1 MEEQLRALI
10 DELQHYPEKS
20 LERQKA
26 LNRLLVIIQQFPD
39 IYKSS
44 HQDYPE
50 ALNKTWEWVCRKI
63 CEFQPNS
70 SLSIQKSLTQWVN
83 GYLRWRIK
91 DLYASDSKY
100 TISLDRPFNNNEY
113 SDNYKVSM
121 LDILGQGKSQSTTLN
136 LLDLKIAQIQKRE
149 RQCWGERIQRYIKR
163 DEMDELKNCHLKKN
177 PECNCHLL
185 AIRLLLHQPPHKIAD
200 IARQLNSSDQ
210 TVYSHWKRKCLPL
223 LRQIG
228 MNLEFNQ

>member
-1 MEEQLRALI
+1 MEEQLQTLI
-10 DELQHYPEKS
+10 NDLQHYPEDS

-26 LNRLLVIIQQFPD
+26 LNRLLIIVQQFPG

-63 CEFQPNS
+63 GEFEPHSS
-70 SLSIQKSLTQWVN
+70 SLQQSLTQWIN
-83 GYLRWRIK
+83 GYLKWRIK
-91 DLYASDSKY
+91 DLYVSDSKY
-100 TISLDRPFNNNEY
+100 TISLDRPLNNNEH
-113 SDNYKVSM
+113 NYNDKVSM
-121 LDILGQGKSQSTTLN
+121 LDILADNNSQSTTLN
-136 LLDLKIAQIQKRE
+136 LLDLKIAQIQKGE
-149 RQCWGERIQRYIKR
+149 RQSWGERIKLYIEQ

-200 IARQLNSSDQ
+200 IARQLNSSNQ
-210 TVYSHWKRKCLPL
+210 TIYSHWKRKCLPL
-223 LRQIG
+223 LKKIST
-228 MNLEFNQ
+228 NLEFNQ